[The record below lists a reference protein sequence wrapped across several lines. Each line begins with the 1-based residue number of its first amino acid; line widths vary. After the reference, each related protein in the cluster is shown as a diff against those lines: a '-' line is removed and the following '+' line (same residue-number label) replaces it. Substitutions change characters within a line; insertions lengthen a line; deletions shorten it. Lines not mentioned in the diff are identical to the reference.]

1 MRRFRHTVGTRTG
14 AVHKGEGYGSNR
26 SREGP
31 RPSSSGRWPAER
43 GRRCAGAARLARS
56 KGAPAPRDDDGRGR
70 IANLA
75 RPRSRPHGL
84 ISAEP
89 RAIDR
94 GIPLPTV
101 TEADSVRAG
110 TCAGEGRCRKKN
122 PANGGAQVLGRTNSE
137 GRRAR
142 SANSNAQP
150 RAGFRGF
157 QKIFRRQPSPVGSAR
172 NRARPAVVSR
182 RHERVYA
189 RRSGVCCASD
199 HLT

>member
-1 MRRFRHTVGTRTG
+1 
-14 AVHKGEGYGSNR
+14 
-26 SREGP
+26 
-31 RPSSSGRWPAER
+31 
-43 GRRCAGAARLARS
+43 
-56 KGAPAPRDDDGRGR
+56 
-70 IANLA
+70 
-75 RPRSRPHGL
+75 L

-101 TEADSVRAG
+101 TEPTQSGLGLAPVRA
-110 TCAGEGRCRKKN
+110 AAVKKN